1 MLNGTTRLLEK
12 AMTPDKEYVTKKELA
27 VLTRYDEQ
35 TISNKIWE
43 GVFKEGV
50 HFFRPTRR
58 HVLFHWPTVEKWIR
72 GEEG

>member
-27 VLTRYDEQ
+27 VLTGYDEQ
-35 TISNKIWE
+35 TISNHIWK

-58 HVLFHWPTVEKWIR
+58 HILFH
-72 GEEG
+72 